1 MARLAR
7 LCIAG
12 QLHLVMQTAR
22 GGEPVLADAAEADT
36 YLACMREAATAASV
50 AVHAFVLL
58 PTQVRLLVTPSND
71 SALGM
76 MVQATGRA
84 FVAPYNRRHRR
95 SGTLWDGRF
104 HAAVIDA
111 EPHFVECLRFVESA
125 PVQMGLAEQADH
137 WPWSSAAHHTG
148 RRVVAGLAEHPL
160 LWALGNTPFE
170 REMACDRLLQLPL
183 TEARNRF
190 LERAARQGRVLGP
203 SSFAE
208 AIARFANRRVLP
220 VRRGRP
226 SAKRPGI

>member
-12 QLHLVMQTAR
+12 QLHLVIQRAR
-22 GGEPVLADAAEADT
+22 DGEPVLADAADTDT
-36 YLACMREAATAASV
+36 YLAYLREAATAAGV
-50 AVHAFVLL
+50 ALHAFVLL
-58 PTQVRLLVTPSND
+58 PTQVRLLVTPNND

-76 MVQATGRA
+76 MLQATGRR
-84 FVAPYNRRHRR
+84 FVSAYNRRHRR

-104 HAAVIDA
+104 HATVVDA

-125 PVQMGLAEQADH
+125 PVQMGLVEQADH

-170 REMACDRLLQLPL
+170 REMAYERLLQLPL
-183 TEARNRF
+183 AEARSRL
-190 LERAARQGRVLGP
+190 LESAARQGWVLGL

-208 AIARFANRRVLP
+208 AMARLAKRRVLP
-220 VRRGRP
+220 ARRGRP
-226 SAKRPGI
+226 SAKRPSI